1 MLRITAWLWTG
12 FAACAAV
19 FVLSRPGQA
28 LAGILLILSALAAC
42 PLSQSFLE
50 RQARVKLGAGPRL
63 GLAFIFLGLA
73 GIGIA
78 QNMPVLSGWPQ
89 HAPASRPI
97 VPKTLVEESGD
108 FGNKRSEPFTP
119 QGTDW
124 TLEWSFDCAS
134 LGDSG
139 NFNVKVVRA
148 GGDVLASVEKIGD
161 RDSGTEH
168 YRQAGSFYLQVVS
181 ECRWQVRAAG

>member
-1 MLRITAWLWTG
+1 MLRIMAWLWTVL
-12 FAACAAV
+12 AACAGV
-19 FVLSRPGQA
+19 VLLSHAGQA
-28 LAGILLILSALAAC
+28 LPGILLLLSALAAC

-50 RQARVKLGAGPRL
+50 KQAGMTLGAGPRL
-63 GLAFIFLGLA
+63 VLASIFVALA
-73 GIGIA
+73 GVGIA
-78 QNMPVLSGWPQ
+78 QNMPALYGWLPR
-89 HAPASRPI
+89 APASTPV
-97 VPKTLVEESGD
+97 VPKTLVQESGD
-108 FGNKRSEPFTP
+108 FGNKRSKLFTP
-119 QGTDW
+119 QGADW

-139 NFNVKVVRA
+139 NFNVKITRP
-148 GGDVLASVEKIGD
+148 GGDIFASVEKTGD